1 MRGGRET
8 NLSIFFLFSFNIEKV
23 LEMCSIF
30 RLILA
35 FSILNLSVNV
45 YANQPIARFKN
56 RTIGILSESDAGV
69 FISTEKVTILGDL
82 EVKATNQTTNIT
94 QQVDSLIRL
103 QSNMELRVNTFA
115 QHANMGVVCDPEGT
129 EYRAR
134 NFENDEFGACVCKKG
149 YMGETCSI
157 ILLVGPPVQITSVGS
172 KGNAK
177 KYGNW
182 EVTPSDD
189 GKIND
194 PAPFVDNGLGPYA
207 AASCCEGSYDKCG
220 EEKLM
225 LGDSYQL
232 MSGKIKVGG
241 WHPACELSCHFG
253 HGGVTK
259 YAINS
264 GLHSISSSCH
274 GAKTITIEG
283 GGYCGWCYFED
294 MVVKSSM

>member
-1 MRGGRET
+1 LRGGRET
-8 NLSIFFLFSFNIEKV
+8 NLSIYFLFSFNIEKV

-30 RLILA
+30 RLILT

-56 RTIGILSESDAGV
+56 MTIGILADVDAGV
-69 FISTEKVTILGDL
+69 FIDSENVTITGDL
-82 EVKATNQTTNIT
+82 EVKTTNTTVNIT
-94 QQVDSLIRL
+94 GKVDLLASL
-103 QSNMELRVNTFA
+103 QSDMELRIKYIA
-115 QHANMGVVCDPEGT
+115 QSKGMGVVCDPEGT

-157 ILLVGPPVQITSVGS
+157 ILLVAPPVQITSVGS
-172 KGNAK
+172 KQNAK

-182 EVTPSDD
+182 EVIPSDD

-225 LGDSYQL
+225 LGDLYQL
-232 MSGKIKVGG
+232 ESGKIKMAG

-259 YAINS
+259 HAINS
-264 GLHSISSSCH
+264 GLHSIPSSCH
-274 GAKTITIEG
+274 GAKTIIIEG
-283 GGYCGWCYFED
+283 GGYCGWCYFVD
-294 MVVKSSM
+294 MVVKSP

>member
-134 NFENDEFGACVCKKG
+134 NFENDEFGACICKEG
-149 YMGETCSI
+149 YAGDICLPTRFSLYSVNLITADACFTACGNSGVVVAYSDADVALISTLIPTQNRVWVGLKKESEVWMHGNEVYDGTTRWHNSNEGNTGEI
-157 ILLVGPPVQITSVGS
+157 RAGMVF
-172 KGNAK
+172 N
-177 KYGNW
+177 N
-182 EVTPSDD
+182 
-189 GKIND
+189 
-194 PAPFVDNGLGPYA
+194 
-207 AASCCEGSYDKCG
+207 
-220 EEKLM
+220 
-225 LGDSYQL
+225 
-232 MSGKIKVGG
+232 
-241 WHPACELSCHFG
+241 
-253 HGGVTK
+253 GGVWAGDWYDMNNDGRK
-259 YAINS
+259 
-264 GLHSISSSCH
+264 H
-274 GAKTITIEG
+274 
-283 GGYCGWCYFED
+283 YCVCNTA
-294 MVVKSSM
+294 